1 VPGAASGAAIKSQ
14 RGIAPVYRQIIGYI
28 PSNVVPAVISILMVY
43 FYTRLLTLGA
53 FGVYSYIFSAILVLQ
68 TSLFHALPIA
78 VMRFY
83 PGADL
88 AGRKIGLR
96 RDAYIVFYALAAA
109 VAALSAVILLLV
121 DLPEAYR
128 IPSLLAVPVLL
139 FRSLVQLNQ
148 SFSRSASNIRRYNA
162 IECVHA
168 VLGFGLGLLG
178 IYLLGPGA
186 EAIIL
191 GLLIAAILCSLP
203 DMPGFLVP
211 LRSAAGAPDKTELM
225 RLLAYAWPMV
235 AVAATSTIMQ
245 TSDRFMLGTIS
256 GPEALAI
263 FAVAYSLVER
273 PTTLICSSVTTAT
286 FPLVVRVLENQ
297 GKEAARLQNGR
308 NGIALLALSLPAC
321 AGLALT
327 ADYIAASLVGP
338 AFRDGVAALLPIMC
352 YTALASGLRAHFVD
366 HAFHLSGRP
375 LMMLWTYV
383 PATLLNIGINLYVV
397 PRYGMFGAA
406 WTAFA
411 CQWFTVVTGWFVGTS
426 LFPVWLPL
434 WQTVRCI
441 LAIVPMV
448 AGLTLIRFPL
458 NWYGLVA
465 SVALGAVLYL
475 VSAIVFDV
483 GEVRSL
489 ARDALRRRIKPRVR
503 ELTD

>member
-1 VPGAASGAAIKSQ
+1 
-14 RGIAPVYRQIIGYI
+14 VYRQIIGYI

-43 FYTRLLTLGA
+43 AYTRLLSPGA

-83 PGADL
+83 PGAVL
-88 AGRKIGLR
+88 AGRKTGLR
-96 RDAYIVFYALAAA
+96 MEAYCVFYALAAA
-109 VAALSAVILLLV
+109 VAAISALILLLV
-121 DLPEAYR
+121 DMPAAYR
-128 IPSLLAVPVLL
+128 SASFLAIPVLL

-148 SFSRSASNIRRYNA
+148 SFSRSANNMRRYNA
-162 IECVHA
+162 IECAHA

-203 DMPGFLVP
+203 DMHGPGVP
-211 LRSAAGAPDKTELM
+211 LRSAAGAIDKAELL

-235 AVAATSTIMQ
+235 AVAATATILQ
-245 TSDRFMLGTIS
+245 TSDRFMLGSIS
-256 GPEALAI
+256 GAEALGI
-263 FAVAYSLVER
+263 YAVAYSLVER

-286 FPLVVRVLENQ
+286 FPLVVHVLESQ

-308 NGIALLALSLPAC
+308 NGIALLAMTLPAC

-327 ADYIAASLVGP
+327 SDYIAASLVGP
-338 AFRDGVAALLPIMC
+338 AFRAGVALLLPIMC
-352 YTALASGLRAHFVD
+352 YTALARGMRAHFLD

-375 LMMLWTYV
+375 SMMLWTYV
-383 PATLLNIGINLYVV
+383 PATILNIALNLYVV
-397 PRYGMFGAA
+397 PRYGMVGAA

-434 WQTVRCI
+434 WQTVRCV
-441 LAIVPMV
+441 LAVVPMI

-458 NWYGLVA
+458 NWYGLAA
-465 SVALGAVLYL
+465 SVALGALLYI
-475 VSAIVFDV
+475 VSALVLDV
-483 GEVRSL
+483 GDVRSL
-489 ARDALRRRIKPRVR
+489 ARDALRRRIAQRVC
-503 ELTD
+503 EVTE